1 MAENI
6 NKINLIKVSIIK
18 FVPRFSLQSSHISL
32 RVLMKLFLL
41 FYFKISEIKNDY
53 KKSNLQYPKTNLE
66 ILNTLYISRDIY
78 GTSY

>member
-1 MAENI
+1 M
-6 NKINLIKVSIIK
+6 K
-18 FVPRFSLQSSHISL
+18 FVSRFPLQSSHIIL

-66 ILNTLYISRDIY
+66 ILNTLDISRDIY
-78 GTSY
+78 GTYY